1 MMMATLA
8 QARRGA
14 PSGPGLPAMGPLAAP
29 VVVLRE
35 SAVAG
40 MPAAVMQELRV
51 MTATFAPGG
60 RTPLHSHRWPVT
72 VHVLEGHFTLEV
84 EGQAPVVFG
93 PGQAFVEQPGAVHT
107 GHNRD
112 AHHALR
118 VVIFYVSDPGT
129 PFLDPAG

>member
-1 MMMATLA
+1 MMAALA
-8 QARRGA
+8 QTRRNA
-14 PSGPGLPAMGPLAAP
+14 PNEPVAPTIGPLAAP
-29 VVVLRE
+29 VVALRE
-35 SAVAG
+35 SAVVG
-40 MPAAVMQELRV
+40 MPATQTQEVRV

-72 VHVLEGHFTLEV
+72 VYVLEGHFTLEV

-112 AHHALR
+112 AQRALR
-118 VVIFYVSDPGT
+118 VVIFYVSEPGT

>member
-1 MMMATLA
+1 MMATLA
-8 QARRGA
+8 QAQCSEPRA
-14 PSGPGLPAMGPLAAP
+14 PGSLVMGPLAAP

-40 MPAAVMQELRV
+40 MPATAKQELRV

-72 VHVLEGHFTLEV
+72 VYVLEGHFSLEI

-93 PGQAFVEQPGAVHT
+93 PGQAFVEQPGVVHT
-107 GHNRD
+107 GRNRD

-118 VVIFYVSDPGT
+118 VVIFYVSDPGA
-129 PFLDPAG
+129 PFLDPVG